1 MGVVVASVQVVPEIQ
16 IRRRRIIEAPL
27 VPVTTR
33 TGTGSR
39 RELDEEECPPWEE
52 RRFIDQPSQLPL
64 CNQRYYPFPFLIP
77 RSAPLF
83 NPLTTPP
90 HLVTPTRSLLSP
102 YLSYRIRMSLSKMQF
117 SKWIAHSIYLSIEM
131 REWQRE
137 EEIQSLDLFPS
148 IRPVCVN
155 FKFLFLYVARL
166 LRSALCVCVLEQHLN
181 KRDRPFFSFC
191 IGSTG
196 TSGSRRHGVP
206 AEQTRPLRRC

>member
-102 YLSYRIRMSLSKMQF
+102 IFPTEYGCRYQKCNFPNGLHILYTYRLK
-117 SKWIAHSIYLSIEM
+117 
-131 REWQRE
+131 
-137 EEIQSLDLFPS
+137 
-148 IRPVCVN
+148 
-155 FKFLFLYVARL
+155 
-166 LRSALCVCVLEQHLN
+166 
-181 KRDRPFFSFC
+181 
-191 IGSTG
+191 
-196 TSGSRRHGVP
+196 
-206 AEQTRPLRRC
+206 